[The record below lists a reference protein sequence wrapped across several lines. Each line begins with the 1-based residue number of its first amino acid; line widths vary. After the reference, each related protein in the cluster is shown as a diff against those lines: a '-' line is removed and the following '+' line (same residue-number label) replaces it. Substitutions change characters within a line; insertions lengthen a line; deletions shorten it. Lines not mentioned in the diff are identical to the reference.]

1 MKLTD
6 LNPAQQTAAAHHL
19 GPLLIVAGAGAGKT
33 KTVTYRILSLIE
45 SGVAGDNILAV
56 TFTNKAAK
64 EMTDRIK
71 SLLRAREVEKS
82 PNPFHAKAYPFMST
96 FHGLG
101 VHILRAHGH
110 LLGISK
116 YFTILDRDDSM
127 SHIKT
132 AMKNLGLDPKQ
143 FEPRKVLGKISH
155 YKGKGFSL
163 AEYENEATKHPHGQ
177 TIASIWREYNQLI
190 TNHKSLDFDDL
201 LVQTVR
207 LFERFPETLKYYQ
220 DLWHYIHVDE
230 YQDTNGI
237 QYSLVQMLAAGH
249 RNICVVGDVDQSIYS
264 WRGANFENLMR
275 FEEDYPEA
283 TVVLLEQ
290 NYRSTKTILAAASG
304 VIEKNTNRK
313 EKKLFTE
320 NPDGEQ
326 ITLFAALDEREE
338 ARFIAETCRTIIG
351 LGIPPDDVAVLYRA
365 NFQSRAI
372 EEALLKLAIPYQ
384 VLGVRFFERKEI
396 KDMLCLAKFSLNR
409 DDLESLKRVIN
420 VPPRGIGKVTLA
432 KIATGQAHTLP
443 TKAANSYQEFVTV
456 VNRIRDYMTGHTTQ
470 EILKYILEISGLEQ
484 SLKSGTEEDVER
496 LENIRELVTL
506 AEKYNLLPGE
516 EGILSLIS
524 EAALV
529 SDQDTLGTAKTGVR
543 LMTIHASKGLEFH
556 SVFVTGL
563 EQGLFP
569 HQSFGGDESR
579 DEEEERRLCYVALT
593 RAREKL
599 YLTYAQMRTI
609 FGSRQVNIPSEFLLD
624 VPDNLVEAETT
635 TEDTIEYLDF

>member
-6 LNPAQQTAAAHHL
+6 LNPAQQTAASHHQ
-19 GPLLIVAGAGAGKT
+19 GPLLIIAGAGAGKT

-45 SGVAGDNILAV
+45 SGVAPEAILAV

-64 EMTDRIK
+64 EMTDRVS
-71 SLLRAREVEKS
+71 SLLGEHKQTNTPS
-82 PNPFHAKAYPFMST
+82 PFQATTQPFMST

-116 YFTILDRDDSM
+116 YFTILDRDDSL
-127 SHIKT
+127 SNIKT
-132 AMKNLGLDPKQ
+132 ALKNLGLDAKQ
-143 FEPRKVLGKISH
+143 FEPRKVLSKISH

-163 AEYENEATKHPHGQ
+163 AEYESEALKHPHGQ
-177 TIASIWREYNQLI
+177 TIANIWREYNSLLVK
-190 TNHKSLDFDDL
+190 HKSLDFDDL

-207 LFERFPETLKYYQ
+207 LFERFPETLQYYQ
-220 DLWHYIHVDE
+220 KLWLYLHVDE

-237 QYSLVQMLAAGH
+237 QYTLVQMLAASH

-304 VIEKNTNRK
+304 IIEKNTNRK
-313 EKKLFTE
+313 AKKLFTD
-320 NPDGEQ
+320 NPDGEP
-326 ITLFAALDEREE
+326 ITLMAALDEKEE
-338 ARFIAETCRTIIG
+338 ARFIADTCRTIISR
-351 LGIPPDDVAVLYRA
+351 GIPPDDIAVLYRA

-396 KDMLCLAKFSLNR
+396 KDMLCFAKFTLNR
-409 DDLESLKRVIN
+409 DDLESLKRIIN

-432 KIATGQAHTLP
+432 KIATGEVVSLP
-443 TKAANSYQEFVTV
+443 AKAKISYQEFITTV
-456 VNRIRDYMTGHTTQ
+456 NQIQQYIAEHTAQ
-470 EILKYILEISGLEQ
+470 EILKYILETSGLE
-484 SLKSGTEEDVER
+484 SFLKNGTEEDAER

-506 AEKYNLLPGE
+506 AEKYNSLPGE

-529 SDQDTLGTAKTGVR
+529 SDQDTLGTARTGIR

-599 YLTYAQMRTI
+599 YLSYAQMRTI

-624 VPDNLVEAETT
+624 IPDQLIEAEVS
-635 TEDTIEYLDF
+635 DDDNIEYLDF